1 MKPSILLFN
10 TTSQAAVG
18 DKLVFETNSRFY
30 GEFMFEELV
39 LDELQFKSDIK
50 AQKYLMAEPS
60 SNFCHIVGC
69 SIDIDILCHSW
80 SDHLLFL
87 A

>member
-18 DKLVFETNSRFY
+18 DELVFETNSRFY

-39 LDELQFKSDIK
+39 LDELQFKSDII
-50 AQKYLMAEPS
+50 S
-60 SNFCHIVGC
+60 RHRNI
-69 SIDIDILCHSW
+69 
-80 SDHLLFL
+80 
-87 A
+87 

>member
-1 MKPSILLFN
+1 
-10 TTSQAAVG
+10 
-18 DKLVFETNSRFY
+18 
-30 GEFMFEELV
+30 MFEELV